1 MPFSSRSTVCPWS
14 VHCSFG
20 PNGQEDP
27 HASRI
32 QTCDQISINPVCEVA
47 IKHNVLNLF
56 YRNYVPCTVDSWL
69 SDPVLPSKGDRVA
82 VCLNGTLL
90 SLGSKSKLNLR
101 QLSLGHIG
109 KRLYNLFQSVCSVS
123 QPHERDT
130 PLQAAFLGCMLGGL
144 LLLRASVL
152 LKGRSKKTFKDPS
165 CTSKT
170 IIDGG
175 LCPSPSR
182 H

>member
-69 SDPVLPSKGDRVA
+69 SDPVLPSKGDRFA
-82 VCLNGTLL
+82 VCLNSTLL
-90 SLGSKSKLNLR
+90 SRGCKSKSNLK
-101 QLSLGHIG
+101 QLSLGRIG
-109 KRLYNLFQSVCSVS
+109 CIYVYIYRFLRTTGRQ
-123 QPHERDT
+123 
-130 PLQAAFLGCMLGGL
+130 QAGAIRGKSPELWRCEVPPNGPICGCAPPGAI
-144 LLLRASVL
+144 R
-152 LKGRSKKTFKDPS
+152 
-165 CTSKT
+165 
-170 IIDGG
+170 
-175 LCPSPSR
+175 
-182 H
+182 